1 MFGSFLRLLARPL
14 LPYLRQQWRADDAAD
29 RRKVEDRVDRDIR
42 AVAERVK
49 RGTATASDHRTQL
62 TDVNRTTAELEERLK
77 GLEKQV
83 RLLRTTVSI
92 NNEHRERR
100 HPSTV
105 FDAAS
110 VKAHVPDAIARA
122 PMHVD
127 PTPHVVIE
135 QLLPEDSYR
144 ALLDALPPRF
154 FFTHGPRMKPDLKL
168 SPADVAPEWTHR
180 GVAFVEQILVPEMIQ
195 PLLQRFEPFMA
206 AAYTLRYGAALGPRV
221 AEVPHEASGGR
232 LMVRRPGYHLD
243 PHLDPKRALV
253 SCLIYFARPGDS
265 DAFGT
270 QLFRIDGAPQIDQ
283 TSTFYPEREG
293 FRCELVKTVPF
304 RPNSAVAFLNAGAA
318 HGADIPA
325 SAPETTER
333 YSYQFYVSAE
343 PAALAV
349 VVGG

>member
-1 MFGSFLRLLARPL
+1 MFGSFLRLLVRPL
-14 LPYLRQQWRADDAAD
+14 LPYLRQHWRADAASD
-29 RRKVEDRVDRDIR
+29 RRKLEDHVDRDVR
-42 AVAERVK
+42 AVADRVK
-49 RGTATASDHRTQL
+49 RDHATLGDHRTQL
-62 TDVNRTTAELEERLK
+62 TDVTRAAAELESRLK
-77 GLEKQV
+77 GLEQQV
-83 RLLRTTVSI
+83 RLLRTTLAI
-92 NNEHRERR
+92 NTEHRERR
-100 HPSTV
+100 HPATV
-105 FDAAS
+105 FDPARIC
-110 VKAHVPDAIARA
+110 AHVSEAIARA
-122 PMHVD
+122 PMYTD

-154 FFTHGPRMKPDLKL
+154 FFIHGPPMKPDLKL
-168 SPADVAPEWTHR
+168 SPSDVAPEWTHL
-180 GVAFVEQILVPEMIQ
+180 GVAFIEQTLVPQMIE
-195 PLLQRFEPFMA
+195 PLLRRFEPHMPA
-206 AAYTLRYGAALGPRV
+206 TYAQRYGAELGPRAAAV
-221 AEVPHEASGGR
+221 NHEASGGR

-270 QLFRIDGAPQIDQ
+270 QLFRIDGTPRIDQ

-343 PAALAV
+343 PSALAQ
-349 VVGG
+349 VVGR